1 MNDALRVSS
10 IECVRNLDGQ
20 RQQDLGIQR
29 LPRDAVFQRH
39 AVEIFHHDEGLT
51 ILLIDL
57 VNSADVRV
65 IQGGGGFG
73 LALETAQSLGILG
86 YIIGQKLEGYKTAE
100 LDVLSFVDDAH
111 ASAA

>member
-1 MNDALRVSS
+1 
-10 IECVRNLDGQ
+10 
-20 RQQDLGIQR
+20 
-29 LPRDAVFQRH
+29 
-39 AVEIFHHDEGLT
+39 
-51 ILLIDL
+51 
-57 VNSADVRV
+57 V

-100 LDVLSFVDDAH
+100 LDVFSFVDDAH